1 MAVGSYGRAG
11 WLIRFEMG
19 SVMVGNT
26 ISSMREMANR
36 DIIIGVSLF
45 EFMVITPDG
54 GLFNGRLAGDFINIV

>member
-1 MAVGSYGRAG
+1 
-11 WLIRFEMG
+11 MG

-26 ISSMREMANR
+26 ISSKRKMANM

-54 GLFNGRLAGDFINIV
+54 GKGCLMGDWRGTL